1 MRKYTRYG
9 EKTIKDTIREY
20 LLEHKEISTRT
31 AEDKFGWYRIRQYI
45 WEFKEKEGMNIT
57 SKKIGD
63 NNTLYTLE
71 DERVDT
77 GLEIVEAEPQEKP
90 KQEIK
95 INPEDMHIKT
105 TMKEVILDHLKK
117 HKTITSAI
125 AMKKYKCLNL
135 YSVIG
140 KLREEGWNIS
150 RSSARENNDF
160 NVASNRNNAYT
171 VYTLKNKTRKK
182 TIYKTTYICQV
193 VAEKSIPEMVEIHAT
208 FDNAMKELEKVTDLM
223 VQDLN
228 LFYGNSMVEFIKV
241 VDTDSIMV
249 VKKETIKKLFKKKY
263 NTMMLAKFTIYE
275 EEVEV

>member
-1 MRKYTRYG
+1 MSMPKKG
-9 EKTIKDTIREY
+9 IKSIKDTIRDY

-31 AEDKFGWYRIRQYI
+31 AEDKFGWYRIRQYM
-45 WEFKEKEGMNIT
+45 WEFKEKESMNII
-57 SKKIGD
+57 SKRIGD
-63 NNTLYTLE
+63 NNTLYVLE
-71 DERVDT
+71 DERVYT
-77 GLEIVEAEPQEKP
+77 GLEMIDAEPQEEP
-90 KQEIK
+90 KTEIK
-95 INPEDMHIKT
+95 LQPEDMHIKT

-125 AMKKYKCLNL
+125 AMRKYKCLNL
-135 YSVIG
+135 YNIIS
-140 KLREEGWNIS
+140 KLREEGWNIT
-150 RSSARENNDF
+150 RSLARENNDF

-171 VYTLKNKTRKK
+171 VYTLENKTRKK

-193 VAEKSIPEMVEIHAT
+193 VAEKSIPEMVEIHESKMK
-208 FDNAMKELEKVTDLM
+208 AMGELNRITDLM

-263 NTMMLAKFTIYE
+263 ETMMLAKFSIYE